1 MENIKKY
8 YLHKDDF
15 SKLHFEMNDA
25 KPYFYKNLTSVTKAH
40 RHSFYQLIWF
50 KTAGRHYIDYEII
63 EHKEN
68 AVFFIN
74 TNQIHYFCPESANEG
89 YLFHFNDYFIDQFN
103 QQLTQR
109 FSFSIFNEIG
119 KPYQYLSGKDLIRFE
134 TIISF
139 IKEELTL
146 NDNLVKEQ
154 IFSLFSSFLFSIERL
169 KNKETPIDI
178 NSNSDFRLAYLFK
191 KGVYENKNSFL
202 SIGYYSQL
210 LNTSNKKLT
219 FVVKQ
224 YLNDTP
230 ANIIKSIKILEAK
243 RRLGNKKFTI
253 QEIAYD
259 LGFDQPTYFT
269 KYFKKATGITPKE
282 FQALLP

>member
-15 SKLHFEMNDA
+15 SKLHFELNDS
-25 KPYFYKNLTSVTKAH
+25 KPYFDKNIAFATKAH
-40 RHSFYQLIWF
+40 RHSFYQMIWF
-50 KTAGRHYIDYEII
+50 KTAGKHYVDYEII

-68 AVFFIN
+68 TVFFIN
-74 TNQIHYFCPESANEG
+74 TNQIHYFCPDSANEG

-119 KPYQYLSGKDLIRFE
+119 NPYLYLSGKDLIRFE
-134 TIISF
+134 TLISF

-146 NDNLVKEQ
+146 DDNLVKEH
-154 IFSLFSSFLFSIERL
+154 IFSLFSSLLFSIERL
-169 KNKETPIDI
+169 RNKETHIDI
-178 NSNSDFRLAYLFK
+178 NLNSDFRLAYLFK
-191 KGVYENKNSFL
+191 KGVYENKSSFL
-202 SIGYYSQL
+202 SIDFYSQL
-210 LNTSNKKLT
+210 LNTNNKKLT
-219 FVVKQ
+219 SVVKQ